1 MSHQPCRLG
10 CAFQPNKN
18 SLGFV
23 FNPSN
28 GTLHYVGLRFAN
40 PTYKPDFRASHKE
53 SNYTRARLLR
63 LPPLPC
69 PLPQGEREHF
79 VLSYPKPQGH
89 IGVRIKEGERA
100 LFIFLAR
107 EPDSERRYRP
117 EARGSAQKG
126 FWKIIMRALPGLLK
140 YGLSYIQIF

>member
-28 GTLHYVGLRFAN
+28 ANLHCVGLRSAN

-53 SNYTRARLLR
+53 SNYSRTRLLR

-69 PLPQGEREHF
+69 PLPQGEREFIF
-79 VLSYPKPQGH
+79 VLPKPQGH
-89 IGVRIKEGERA
+89 IGVSIKEGERA
-100 LFIFLAR
+100 RFIFLAR
-107 EPDSERRYRP
+107 ETDSERRYRP
-117 EARGSAQKG
+117 EAHGSAQKA
-126 FWKIIMRALPGLLK
+126 FCREVN
-140 YGLSYIQIF
+140 S